1 MHAFR
6 NVLQRKSTWCISNSI
21 DQQMYGT
28 VESFA
33 LYQYKCKGYPRG
45 VHCEGAF
52 PVTLFAILFWDEIY
66 NMNIPGT
73 CVSSYQ
79 NAPLDLYSSEFY
91 ENRKERIDMKIQIIR
106 TFDSETLSRHLKHE
120 FDLYRE
126 YTSLCQGT
134 LFDDSNSF
142 QVNHRQNLIK
152 SNLCICI
159 FSGGSILFRG
169 GRYCWYL

>member
-1 MHAFR
+1 MSLTGFRKAMYVHAFR
-6 NVLQRKSTWCISNSI
+6 NILQRKSIWCISSWT

-33 LYQYKCKGYPRG
+33 LYQYKCKGYPKG

-52 PVTLFAILFWDEIY
+52 PITLFGILFWDEIY

-79 NAPLDLYSSEFY
+79 DAPLDLYSSEFY
-91 ENRKERIDMKIQIIR
+91 ENRKERIDTKIQIIR
-106 TFDSETLSRHLKHE
+106 SFDSETLSRHLKHE
-120 FDLYRE
+120 FDLYRD
-126 YTSLCQGT
+126 YTFLGQGT

-142 QVNHRQNLIK
+142 QVSNQQDLIK
-152 SNLCICI
+152 KQFMHMYI
-159 FSGGSILFRG
+159 FR
-169 GRYCWYL
+169 R